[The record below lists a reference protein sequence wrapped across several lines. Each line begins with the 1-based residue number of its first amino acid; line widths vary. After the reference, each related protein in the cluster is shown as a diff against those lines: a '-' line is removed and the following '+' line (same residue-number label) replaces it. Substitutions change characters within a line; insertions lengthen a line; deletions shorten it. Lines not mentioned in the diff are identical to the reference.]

1 MKNIRIDRRTVLAFG
16 GASALLAVT
25 GSLVGCQKKES
36 ESSASAN
43 NLKPLSMQSPWIND
57 AEFIGYFIGL
67 TEGYYR
73 EEGLDYEYLSGGPTK
88 VADQVLATG
97 NAMVALSNPETTVN
111 MILKE
116 KVPFKII
123 GAQYQKSP
131 LGIVSLAKNKIT
143 GPQDLIGRR
152 VAVPD
157 ANQITLDAF
166 LRLNKIDPKSV
177 KTVPYAYDPTPLVEG
192 RVDATV
198 DFVTNVPFAIRQA
211 GQEPSSFLFYDFGF
225 KVFMDTVV
233 VLEETIASSR
243 NELIGF
249 LRASRK
255 GWTENFADPEKWP
268 PRLMTTYFAGTN
280 RTVENEIYF
289 NRAQQPLMQASQ
301 GYFSMSEDDIKN
313 TIESLN
319 SIGLKATREM
329 FDTSLLA
336 QI

>member
-16 GASALLAVT
+16 GASALLAAA
-25 GSLVGCQKKES
+25 GSLIGCQKREPES
-36 ESSASAN
+36 GVAAN
-43 NLKPLSMQSPWIND
+43 GLKPLSMQSPWIND

-67 TEGYYR
+67 TNGYYR
-73 EEGLDYEYLSGGPTK
+73 DQGLDYQYLSGGPTK
-88 VADQVLATG
+88 VADQVLATR
-97 NAMVALSNPETTVN
+97 NAMVALTNPETTVN

-116 KVPFKII
+116 KIPFKII
-123 GAQYQKSP
+123 GTQYQKSP
-131 LGIVSLAKNKIT
+131 LGVVSLAKNKIT
-143 GPQDLIGRR
+143 SPKDLIGRR

-166 LRLNKIDPKSV
+166 LRLNQVDPKSV

-192 RVDATV
+192 KVDATV
-198 DFVTNVPFAIRQA
+198 DFVTNVPFSIRQA
-211 GQEPSSFLFYDFGF
+211 GEEPSSFLFYDFGF

-243 NELIGF
+243 DALVGF

-255 GWTENFADPEKWP
+255 GWVENFADPEKWP
-268 PRLMTTYFAGTN
+268 PQFMKTHFAGTN

-289 NRAQQPLMQASQ
+289 NRAQYPLMQAPQ
-301 GYFSMSEDDIKN
+301 GYFSMNEDDIKG

-329 FDTSLLA
+329 FDTSLLG
-336 QI
+336 QV